1 MVDKKKFEEEDAQ
14 GYRIDIIGRNVEVT
28 EPMKKYAWEKLSKI
42 ERFHNHIM
50 HVHVTLD
57 IQKMEHVC
65 IIVLKVE
72 HTKVKVQ
79 ASSTDMYVSIDR
91 AVDRLQNLMRRY
103 KGRIQDHH
111 QKSLSITDMQVNVL
125 QRPYDELA
133 EFNDE
138 IEQEEKEQQIKEFQA
153 PQVIGSEVKPL
164 KTLTIDEALMKMA
177 LSGDGFLVFR
187 SQEDL
192 KLKVLYRRAD
202 GHYGLIKP
210 E

>member
-1 MVDKKKFEEEDAQ
+1 MVDKKKFDEEDAQ
-14 GYRIDIIGRNVEVT
+14 GYRIDIIGRNIEVT
-28 EPMKKYAWEKLSKI
+28 EPMKNYAWEKLSKV

-103 KGRIQDHH
+103 KSRIQDHH
-111 QKSLSITDMQVNVL
+111 KKGLSITDMQVNVF
-125 QRPYDELA
+125 QRPYDEIA
-133 EFNDE
+133 EINDE
-138 IEQEEKEQQIKEFQA
+138 IEWEKLQKQIDEFQS
-153 PQVIGSEVKPL
+153 PKIIGSEVKPL
-164 KTLTIDEALMKMA
+164 KTLTTEEALMKMD
-177 LSGDGFLVFR
+177 LSGDHFLVYR
-187 SQEDL
+187 CQEDL

-202 GHYGLIKP
+202 GNYGLIKP